1 MMTADSLNGAR
12 SCFFVIIFI
21 NLRDIFHFVTN
32 IKNYNFYMVKVYKS
46 VTHPPIED
54 YEAPACRVRSALV
67 RQMLC
72 ESGNLGTVGQGDAE
86 DDWLD

>member
-1 MMTADSLNGAR
+1 
-12 SCFFVIIFI
+12 
-21 NLRDIFHFVTN
+21 
-32 IKNYNFYMVKVYKS
+32 MVRVYKS

-54 YEAPACRVRSALV
+54 YEAPACRVRASLV

-72 ESGNLGTVGQGDAE
+72 ESGILGTVGEGDSDQ

>member
-1 MMTADSLNGAR
+1 
-12 SCFFVIIFI
+12 
-21 NLRDIFHFVTN
+21 
-32 IKNYNFYMVKVYKS
+32 MVRVYKS